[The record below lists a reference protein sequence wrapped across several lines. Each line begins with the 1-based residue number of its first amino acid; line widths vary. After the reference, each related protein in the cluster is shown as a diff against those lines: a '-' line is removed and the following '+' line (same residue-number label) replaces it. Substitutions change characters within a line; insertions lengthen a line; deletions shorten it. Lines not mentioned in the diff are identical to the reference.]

1 MVTVQKPTVTLN
13 SSVTLSQNTNFP
25 KFLNGPDY
33 AYWYNKAQLMD
44 GVAEENLRFSPE
56 DIERINNPERMKRSM
71 VIQTGLI
78 CFLKM

>member
-1 MVTVQKPTVTLN
+1 
-13 SSVTLSQNTNFP
+13 
-25 KFLNGPDY
+25 
-33 AYWYNKAQLMD
+33 MD

-56 DIERINNPERMKRSM
+56 DIERINNPGERMKRSM